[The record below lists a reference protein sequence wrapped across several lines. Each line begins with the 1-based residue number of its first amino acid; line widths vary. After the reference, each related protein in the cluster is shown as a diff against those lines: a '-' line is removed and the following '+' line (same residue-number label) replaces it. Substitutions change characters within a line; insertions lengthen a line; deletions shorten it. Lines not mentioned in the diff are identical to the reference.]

1 MEGMNTNIMDINRI
15 LDEARN
21 LGCSDLHFTAGLPP
35 VVRLHGSIRK
45 LSGYPDCTEPIIVN
59 IINQITSIKHKSQIS
74 KGLDTDF
81 SYVSTA
87 GFRHRVNVY
96 RQRGYHAVA
105 IRLLRNDIPTLA
117 DLSLPATLGEF
128 AMAPRGLVLVTGPT
142 GSGKSTTLAA
152 MIDHI
157 NRSKNCHIIT
167 VEDPIEYLHTH
178 KQSMVNQRE
187 IGQDV
192 DSFAGSLRAAL
203 REDPDVIL
211 VGEMRDFET
220 INAAVTA
227 AETGHLVFSTL
238 HTTGAAETIDRI
250 IDVYPPH
257 SQGQIR
263 SQLANSVV
271 GIISQ
276 TLVPTA
282 DGKGRCAALEILA
295 ATDAIRSMIREGK
308 IFQIPTAIA
317 TGKKNGM
324 FTLDQDLARLVNMGK
339 ITNEVALRTSTED
352 TLQLF
357 DGDDM
362 KRTAKAASKKG
373 FTLIELVVVVAII
386 GVLAGLLV
394 PTMFDAVTNSRIAS
408 AQQTAKVIRDR
419 SAEFFTKMDTQMHTY
434 VGEVQK
440 VVITV
445 DNGTWSMTGGSAAD
459 WVDGVNHWNTLP
471 GVSDPGNDPR
481 QNTELLSSLAVS
493 AQSIGTAY
501 IEMYVEYAHVV
512 GVTVIEGASAPA
524 GTMPAA
530 QDFAD
535 RTFGYG
541 GGDRAGRMQ
550 DGTII
555 GTSPIL
561 ALVAD
566 DN

>member
-1 MEGMNTNIMDINRI
+1 
-15 LDEARN
+15 
-21 LGCSDLHFTAGLPP
+21 
-35 VVRLHGSIRK
+35 
-45 LSGYPDCTEPIIVN
+45 
-59 IINQITSIKHKSQIS
+59 
-74 KGLDTDF
+74 
-81 SYVSTA
+81 
-87 GFRHRVNVY
+87 
-96 RQRGYHAVA
+96 
-105 IRLLRNDIPTLA
+105 
-117 DLSLPATLGEF
+117 
-128 AMAPRGLVLVTGPT
+128 
-142 GSGKSTTLAA
+142 
-152 MIDHI
+152 
-157 NRSKNCHIIT
+157 
-167 VEDPIEYLHTH
+167 
-178 KQSMVNQRE
+178 
-187 IGQDV
+187 
-192 DSFAGSLRAAL
+192 
-203 REDPDVIL
+203 
-211 VGEMRDFET
+211 
-220 INAAVTA
+220 
-227 AETGHLVFSTL
+227 
-238 HTTGAAETIDRI
+238 
-250 IDVYPPH
+250 
-257 SQGQIR
+257 
-263 SQLANSVV
+263 
-271 GIISQ
+271 
-276 TLVPTA
+276 
-282 DGKGRCAALEILA
+282 
-295 ATDAIRSMIREGK
+295 
-308 IFQIPTAIA
+308 
-317 TGKKNGM
+317 
-324 FTLDQDLARLVNMGK
+324 
-339 ITNEVALRTSTED
+339 
-352 TLQLF
+352 
-357 DGDDM
+357 M

-394 PTMFDAVTNSRIAS
+394 PTMLDAVTNSRIAS

-419 SAEFFTKMDTQMHTY
+419 SAEFFTKMDTQMHTH

-555 GTSPIL
+555 GTAPIL

>member
-1 MEGMNTNIMDINRI
+1 M
-15 LDEARN
+15 
-21 LGCSDLHFTAGLPP
+21 
-35 VVRLHGSIRK
+35 
-45 LSGYPDCTEPIIVN
+45 
-59 IINQITSIKHKSQIS
+59 
-74 KGLDTDF
+74 
-81 SYVSTA
+81 
-87 GFRHRVNVY
+87 
-96 RQRGYHAVA
+96 
-105 IRLLRNDIPTLA
+105 
-117 DLSLPATLGEF
+117 
-128 AMAPRGLVLVTGPT
+128 
-142 GSGKSTTLAA
+142 
-152 MIDHI
+152 
-157 NRSKNCHIIT
+157 
-167 VEDPIEYLHTH
+167 
-178 KQSMVNQRE
+178 
-187 IGQDV
+187 
-192 DSFAGSLRAAL
+192 
-203 REDPDVIL
+203 
-211 VGEMRDFET
+211 
-220 INAAVTA
+220 
-227 AETGHLVFSTL
+227 
-238 HTTGAAETIDRI
+238 
-250 IDVYPPH
+250 
-257 SQGQIR
+257 
-263 SQLANSVV
+263 
-271 GIISQ
+271 
-276 TLVPTA
+276 
-282 DGKGRCAALEILA
+282 
-295 ATDAIRSMIREGK
+295 
-308 IFQIPTAIA
+308 
-317 TGKKNGM
+317 
-324 FTLDQDLARLVNMGK
+324 
-339 ITNEVALRTSTED
+339 
-352 TLQLF
+352 QLF

-419 SAEFFTKMDTQMHTY
+419 SAEFFTKMDTQMHTH

-555 GTSPIL
+555 GTAPIL
-561 ALVAD
+561 SLVAD

>member
-1 MEGMNTNIMDINRI
+1 M
-15 LDEARN
+15 
-21 LGCSDLHFTAGLPP
+21 
-35 VVRLHGSIRK
+35 
-45 LSGYPDCTEPIIVN
+45 
-59 IINQITSIKHKSQIS
+59 
-74 KGLDTDF
+74 
-81 SYVSTA
+81 
-87 GFRHRVNVY
+87 
-96 RQRGYHAVA
+96 
-105 IRLLRNDIPTLA
+105 
-117 DLSLPATLGEF
+117 
-128 AMAPRGLVLVTGPT
+128 
-142 GSGKSTTLAA
+142 
-152 MIDHI
+152 
-157 NRSKNCHIIT
+157 
-167 VEDPIEYLHTH
+167 
-178 KQSMVNQRE
+178 
-187 IGQDV
+187 
-192 DSFAGSLRAAL
+192 
-203 REDPDVIL
+203 
-211 VGEMRDFET
+211 
-220 INAAVTA
+220 
-227 AETGHLVFSTL
+227 
-238 HTTGAAETIDRI
+238 
-250 IDVYPPH
+250 
-257 SQGQIR
+257 
-263 SQLANSVV
+263 
-271 GIISQ
+271 
-276 TLVPTA
+276 
-282 DGKGRCAALEILA
+282 
-295 ATDAIRSMIREGK
+295 
-308 IFQIPTAIA
+308 
-317 TGKKNGM
+317 
-324 FTLDQDLARLVNMGK
+324 
-339 ITNEVALRTSTED
+339 
-352 TLQLF
+352 QLF

-394 PTMFDAVTNSRIAS
+394 PTMLDAVTNSRIAS

-419 SAEFFTKMDTQMHTY
+419 SAEFFTKMDTQMHTH

-471 GVSDPGNDPR
+471 GVSDPGNDLR

-555 GTSPIL
+555 GTAPIL
-561 ALVAD
+561 SLVTD

>member
-1 MEGMNTNIMDINRI
+1 M
-15 LDEARN
+15 
-21 LGCSDLHFTAGLPP
+21 
-35 VVRLHGSIRK
+35 
-45 LSGYPDCTEPIIVN
+45 
-59 IINQITSIKHKSQIS
+59 
-74 KGLDTDF
+74 
-81 SYVSTA
+81 
-87 GFRHRVNVY
+87 
-96 RQRGYHAVA
+96 
-105 IRLLRNDIPTLA
+105 
-117 DLSLPATLGEF
+117 
-128 AMAPRGLVLVTGPT
+128 
-142 GSGKSTTLAA
+142 
-152 MIDHI
+152 
-157 NRSKNCHIIT
+157 
-167 VEDPIEYLHTH
+167 
-178 KQSMVNQRE
+178 
-187 IGQDV
+187 
-192 DSFAGSLRAAL
+192 
-203 REDPDVIL
+203 
-211 VGEMRDFET
+211 
-220 INAAVTA
+220 
-227 AETGHLVFSTL
+227 
-238 HTTGAAETIDRI
+238 
-250 IDVYPPH
+250 
-257 SQGQIR
+257 
-263 SQLANSVV
+263 
-271 GIISQ
+271 
-276 TLVPTA
+276 
-282 DGKGRCAALEILA
+282 
-295 ATDAIRSMIREGK
+295 
-308 IFQIPTAIA
+308 
-317 TGKKNGM
+317 
-324 FTLDQDLARLVNMGK
+324 
-339 ITNEVALRTSTED
+339 
-352 TLQLF
+352 
-357 DGDDM
+357 
-362 KRTAKAASKKG
+362 
-373 FTLIELVVVVAII
+373 AII

-394 PTMFDAVTNSRIAS
+394 PTMFDAVTNSRRAS

>member
-1 MEGMNTNIMDINRI
+1 M
-15 LDEARN
+15 
-21 LGCSDLHFTAGLPP
+21 
-35 VVRLHGSIRK
+35 
-45 LSGYPDCTEPIIVN
+45 
-59 IINQITSIKHKSQIS
+59 
-74 KGLDTDF
+74 
-81 SYVSTA
+81 
-87 GFRHRVNVY
+87 
-96 RQRGYHAVA
+96 
-105 IRLLRNDIPTLA
+105 
-117 DLSLPATLGEF
+117 
-128 AMAPRGLVLVTGPT
+128 
-142 GSGKSTTLAA
+142 
-152 MIDHI
+152 
-157 NRSKNCHIIT
+157 
-167 VEDPIEYLHTH
+167 
-178 KQSMVNQRE
+178 
-187 IGQDV
+187 
-192 DSFAGSLRAAL
+192 
-203 REDPDVIL
+203 
-211 VGEMRDFET
+211 
-220 INAAVTA
+220 
-227 AETGHLVFSTL
+227 
-238 HTTGAAETIDRI
+238 
-250 IDVYPPH
+250 
-257 SQGQIR
+257 
-263 SQLANSVV
+263 
-271 GIISQ
+271 
-276 TLVPTA
+276 
-282 DGKGRCAALEILA
+282 
-295 ATDAIRSMIREGK
+295 
-308 IFQIPTAIA
+308 
-317 TGKKNGM
+317 
-324 FTLDQDLARLVNMGK
+324 
-339 ITNEVALRTSTED
+339 
-352 TLQLF
+352 QLF

-419 SAEFFTKMDTQMHTY
+419 SAEFFTKMDTQMHTH

-459 WVDGVNHWNTLP
+459 WVDGVNHWNTLPPIKLLP

-550 DGTII
+550 DGTVI
-555 GTSPIL
+555 GTAPIL
-561 ALVAD
+561 SLVAD

>member
-1 MEGMNTNIMDINRI
+1 M
-15 LDEARN
+15 
-21 LGCSDLHFTAGLPP
+21 
-35 VVRLHGSIRK
+35 
-45 LSGYPDCTEPIIVN
+45 
-59 IINQITSIKHKSQIS
+59 
-74 KGLDTDF
+74 
-81 SYVSTA
+81 
-87 GFRHRVNVY
+87 
-96 RQRGYHAVA
+96 
-105 IRLLRNDIPTLA
+105 
-117 DLSLPATLGEF
+117 
-128 AMAPRGLVLVTGPT
+128 
-142 GSGKSTTLAA
+142 
-152 MIDHI
+152 
-157 NRSKNCHIIT
+157 
-167 VEDPIEYLHTH
+167 
-178 KQSMVNQRE
+178 
-187 IGQDV
+187 
-192 DSFAGSLRAAL
+192 
-203 REDPDVIL
+203 
-211 VGEMRDFET
+211 
-220 INAAVTA
+220 
-227 AETGHLVFSTL
+227 
-238 HTTGAAETIDRI
+238 
-250 IDVYPPH
+250 
-257 SQGQIR
+257 
-263 SQLANSVV
+263 
-271 GIISQ
+271 
-276 TLVPTA
+276 
-282 DGKGRCAALEILA
+282 
-295 ATDAIRSMIREGK
+295 
-308 IFQIPTAIA
+308 
-317 TGKKNGM
+317 
-324 FTLDQDLARLVNMGK
+324 
-339 ITNEVALRTSTED
+339 STED
-352 TLQLF
+352 IFQLF

-419 SAEFFTKMDTQMHTY
+419 SAEFFTKMDTQMHTH

-445 DNGTWSMTGGSAAD
+445 DNGTWSMTGGLAAD

-550 DGTII
+550 DGTVI
-555 GTSPIL
+555 GTAPIL
-561 ALVAD
+561 SLVAD